1 MTAGSEKHRP
11 VAWRIARAIVSRTL
25 GLFAF
30 FAIALTVGFFVFAHW
45 VSGMPAGSSGVAD
58 GIVALTGDED
68 RITEAMHLLSHGKAG
83 RLLISGV
90 YKSTGAPQI
99 ISMNGTLRE
108 DASLF
113 GCCVD
118 LDKRSL
124 NTEDNAFEATV
135 WARKLGFRSL
145 IVVTS
150 TYHMPRTLIELRQ
163 SMPEAVLV
171 PYPVKSPRMEQEWWN
186 DPKTTW
192 VLFKEYLKFVTA
204 SARYAS
210 NMLATPSPSSNKQ
223 LSQRTINARM
233 D

>member
-1 MTAGSEKHRP
+1 MTTGSEKHRP
-11 VAWRIARAIVSRTL
+11 VGWRIARAIVLRTL
-25 GLFAF
+25 GIFAF
-30 FAIALTVGFFVFAHW
+30 FAIALAGGFFAFAHW
-45 VSGMPAGSSGVAD
+45 VSVMPAGSSAAAD

-68 RITEAMHLLSHGKAG
+68 RITEAVRLLAQGKAG

-90 YKSTGAPQI
+90 YKRTGAPQI
-99 ISMNGTLRE
+99 ISMNGAGPDE
-108 DASLF
+108 ASLF

-135 WARKLGFRSL
+135 WARKRGFRSL

-163 SMPEAVLV
+163 SMPEAELI
-171 PYPVKSPRMEQEWWN
+171 PYPVKSPRMETEWWN
-186 DPKTTW
+186 DPRTSW
-192 VLFKEYLKFVTA
+192 VLCKEYLKFVTA
-204 SARYAS
+204 SARYAA
-210 NMLATPSPSSNKQ
+210 NMLATPPSGNKQ
-223 LSQRTINARM
+223 SSQRTINARM

>member
-1 MTAGSEKHRP
+1 MTTGSEHRP
-11 VAWRIARAIVSRTL
+11 VGWRIARAIVLRTL
-25 GLFAF
+25 GIFAF
-30 FAIALTVGFFVFAHW
+30 FAIALTGGFFAFAHW
-45 VSGMPAGSSGVAD
+45 VSVMPAGSSAAAD

-68 RITEAMHLLSHGKAG
+68 RITEAVRLLAQGKAG

-90 YKSTGAPQI
+90 YKRTGAPQI
-99 ISMNGTLRE
+99 ISMNGAGPDE
-108 DASLF
+108 ASLF

-135 WARKLGFRSL
+135 WARKRGFRSL

-163 SMPEAVLV
+163 SMPEAELI
-171 PYPVKSPRMEQEWWN
+171 PYPVKSPRMETEWWN
-186 DPKTTW
+186 DPRTSW
-192 VLFKEYLKFVTA
+192 VLCKEYLKFVTA
-204 SARYAS
+204 SARYAA
-210 NMLATPSPSSNKQ
+210 NMLATPPSSNKQ
-223 LSQRTINARM
+223 SSQRTINARM

>member
-1 MTAGSEKHRP
+1 M
-11 VAWRIARAIVSRTL
+11 ARAIVRRTL

-30 FAIALTVGFFVFAHW
+30 FAVALTAGFFVFAHW
-45 VSGMPAGSSGVAD
+45 VSSMPAGSAGAAD

-68 RITEAMHLLSHGKAG
+68 RITEAMHLLAQGKAG

-90 YKSTGAPQI
+90 YKRTGPTQI
-99 ISMNGTLRE
+99 ISMNGTARDE
-108 DASLF
+108 ASLF
-113 GCCVD
+113 ACCVD

-135 WARKLGFRSL
+135 WARKHSFHSL

-150 TYHMPRTLIELRQ
+150 TYHMPRTLMELRQ
-163 SMPEAVLV
+163 SMPEAGLV
-171 PYPVKSPRMEQEWWN
+171 PYPVKSPRMEEEWWN

-204 SARYAS
+204 SARYVA
-210 NMLATPSPSSNKQ
+210 NTFATPSTGSNKQ

>member
-1 MTAGSEKHRP
+1 MTTGSEKHGP
-11 VAWRIARAIVSRTL
+11 VAVRIAQAILRRTL
-25 GLFAF
+25 AIFAF
-30 FAIALTVGFFVFAHW
+30 FAVALMAGFFVFAHW
-45 VSGMPAGSSGVAD
+45 VSGMPAGSSGAAD

-68 RITEAMHLLSHGKAG
+68 RIPEAMRLLAQGKAG

-90 YKSTGAPQI
+90 YKRTGATQI
-99 ISMNGTLRE
+99 ISMNGAGRDE
-108 DASLF
+108 ASLF
-113 GCCVD
+113 DCCID

-135 WARKLGFRSL
+135 WARKRGFHSL

-163 SMPEAVLV
+163 SMPEADLI
-171 PYPVKSPRMEQEWWN
+171 PYPVKSPRMEAEWWN

-204 SARYAS
+204 SARSVA
-210 NMLATPSPSSNKQ
+210 NALAAPTSSNNKQ
-223 LSQRTINARM
+223 SSQRTINARM

>member
-1 MTAGSEKHRP
+1 MTTGSEKHWP
-11 VAWRIARAIVSRTL
+11 VAWRIARAVVLRTL
-25 GLFAF
+25 GI
-30 FAIALTVGFFVFAHW
+30 FAIFVVALTAGFVVFAHW
-45 VSGMPAGSSGVAD
+45 VSVMPASSPAAAD

-68 RITEAMHLLSHGKAG
+68 RIPEAVRLLAQGKAG

-90 YKSTGAPQI
+90 NKSTRMPQI
-99 ISMNGTLRE
+99 ISMNGAGPE
-108 DASLF
+108 ESSLF
-113 GCCVD
+113 GCCID

-124 NTEDNAFEATV
+124 NTEDNATEAAI
-135 WARKLGFRSL
+135 WARKRGFHSL

-163 SMPEAVLV
+163 SMPEADLI
-171 PYPVKSPRMEQEWWN
+171 PYPVKSARMETEWWN

-204 SARYAS
+204 SARYGA
-210 NMLATPSPSSNKQ
+210 NMLASAPSNQQS
-223 LSQRTINARM
+223 SQRTINARM